1 MTSLENA
8 NPRVYLVDD
17 DLVEDPAEDENDNL
31 RDEFTAQEVF
41 ELIRNLNDPGNY
53 IYYRPSV

>member
-53 IYYRPSV
+53 IY